1 MPGVGRKLTR
11 TTLFIADDQRER
23 SDELA
28 VVIRRAS
35 GYRLSLSEAVRISLD
50 AALDVWNA
58 EDFAGLRDTIG
69 DKTGEDAAT
78 VVERRLRDI
87 ITRNMKR
94 SVKGGAKVDHGGGG
108 KLDHPAGGAGCL
120 RAAVRAGWS
129 GVWPRPEGG
138 PRRSGGPSAQPAASR
153 GGGLRAPGRLRGAV
167 PSCCGRDG
175 SSRRSAPG
183 CGRDG

>member
-1 MPGVGRKLTR
+1 MIDNARVGRKLTR

-50 AALDVWNA
+50 AALDVWNE
-58 EDFAGLRDTIG
+58 EDFAGLRSKIG

-78 VVERRLRDI
+78 VVERRLRNI

-94 SVKGGAKVDHGGGG
+94 S
-108 KLDHPAGGAGCL
+108 
-120 RAAVRAGWS
+120 
-129 GVWPRPEGG
+129 
-138 PRRSGGPSAQPAASR
+138 
-153 GGGLRAPGRLRGAV
+153 
-167 PSCCGRDG
+167 
-175 SSRRSAPG
+175 
-183 CGRDG
+183 